1 MLTVRARRLV
11 VLLAALTAVALT
23 GCASV
28 RTTPGP
34 TGAGAQ
40 NRVWAFTP
48 AAQLLTPQTSSQSS
62 CSRPGF
68 TVSAVGLASGFCVAT
83 EDGGGSVFWSG
94 SSEARAAAEQF
105 ATENGG
111 QTLEM
116 TARGQELEAANLDWP
131 EAQPQWDAASA
142 DFASGATG
150 DVHVFQAAE
159 GVRLGSTW
167 ARVEYPILNQ
177 NPDVN
182 LIFHTVGGG

>member
-1 MLTVRARRLV
+1 
-11 VLLAALTAVALT
+11 
-23 GCASV
+23 
-28 RTTPGP
+28 
-34 TGAGAQ
+34 
-40 NRVWAFTP
+40 
-48 AAQLLTPQTSSQSS
+48 
-62 CSRPGF
+62 
-68 TVSAVGLASGFCVAT
+68 
-83 EDGGGSVFWSG
+83 
-94 SSEARAAAEQF
+94 
-105 ATENGG
+105 
-111 QTLEM
+111 M

-182 LIFHTVGGG
+182 LIFHAVGGG